1 MSAWVGRSP
10 GRPFARIPRAIPAG
24 RVPRICGDVKGSEV
38 SLGRFFQNLLVESK
52 VGNGSLQPGVFLLK
66 LLELS
71 CLVEVEPTVLAS
83 PPVVGVVGDTD
94 LTYCMTNA
102 LAACNGNLDLPELV
116 QDLLRAVTFSWH
128 FCLPSKCPVS
138 DYSTGNV

>member
-52 VGNGSLQPGVFLLK
+52 VGNGSLQPSVFLLK
-66 LLELS
+66 LFELS
-71 CLVEVEPTVLAS
+71 RLVEVEPTVFAS

-94 LTYCMTNA
+94 LSYCLPDT
-102 LAACNGNLDLPELV
+102 LATHNGNFDLPEL
-116 QDLLRAVTFSWH
+116 L
-128 FCLPSKCPVS
+128 
-138 DYSTGNV
+138 STCSGL

>member
-52 VGNGSLQPGVFLLK
+52 VVGLQQNG
-66 LLELS
+66 
-71 CLVEVEPTVLAS
+71 TVLVIERS
-83 PPVVGVVGDTD
+83 GCRE
-94 LTYCMTNA
+94 L
-102 LAACNGNLDLPELV
+102 LPEDV
-116 QDLLRAVTFSWH
+116 IR
-128 FCLPSKCPVS
+128 
-138 DYSTGNV
+138 